1 MATTG
6 AAQTTQQRPQH
17 SAGPT
22 AGRVAEHLTKQASS
36 PITDSVAQPLVV
48 WVGGA
53 LDKYTHLLKQF
64 VGPNHQYFQW
74 FEYTALA
81 RWLKQH
87 QQQPVVLIGHSYG
100 ASTAAAVVAAGH
112 PVQQL
117 ITIDPVSWRKPD
129 GWAVRQYA
137 SQWQNYLASD
147 ARLNFAN
154 LVARCGGQWQQWPA
168 SFAHQHQLLQADHAT
183 VVARALL
190 DWRAQQQ
197 ITPIRNG
204 RSSA

>member
-1 MATTG
+1 MTSNNSVNHS
-6 AAQTTQQRPQH
+6 TQPQ
-17 SAGPT
+17 
-22 AGRVAEHLTKQASS
+22 LQ
-36 PITDSVAQPLVV
+36 VV

-53 LDKYTHLLKQF
+53 LDKYTQLLRQF
-64 VGPNHQYFQW
+64 VGPNQHYFQW
-74 FEYTALA
+74 FEYAALA
-81 RWLKQH
+81 RWLRQHQH
-87 QQQPVVLIGHSYG
+87 QQEPVLLIGHSYG

-137 SQWQNYLASD
+137 GLWQNYLAAD

-168 SFAHQHQLLQADHAT
+168 SFAHQHKLLQADHAT

-190 DWRAQQQ
+190 DWRAEQQTQ
-197 ITPIRNG
+197 AA
-204 RSSA
+204 SAPKPSLLQG